1 MSNSYVLV
9 INSGSSSLKFAV
21 INSEN
26 GEAIVSG
33 LGECFGLPEAEISWK
48 YNGEKAVEAIPEGG
62 DHHQYAF
69 ERIVKLLDELDLT
82 SKFVAIGHRVV
93 AGGESFKGSVRINEA
108 IVDEIE
114 RLAELAPLHNK
125 ANADGMRAAIKVFP
139 QLPQFAIF
147 DTAFHQTMPPK
158 AFMYALPYELYSD
171 YKVRRYGAHGTSHYY
186 VSREAAKVLGKSAN
200 DCSVITVHL
209 GNGASISAVK
219 NGECVDTSMGLT
231 PLAGLMMG
239 TRCGDLDPSVIEFLI
254 RKGWDKDRLF
264 TMLNKESGFLGI
276 SGLTSDARG
285 ILEAVEQGNERA
297 KLALDIFCYRVAK
310 YIGSYL
316 VAVGEGLDAIVF
328 TGGIGENSLP
338 IRREIISYLKVFG
351 FVEDEQGN
359 ESARFGNSGQIAQS
373 ELLNAVALVIP
384 TNEELVIAQDCIRLL

>member
-21 INSEN
+21 INSES

-48 YNGEKAVEAIPEGG
+48 YNGEKTVESIPEGG

-69 ERIVKLLDELDLT
+69 ERIVKLLDALDLT
-82 SKFVAIGHRVV
+82 SKFIAIGHRVV
-93 AGGESFKGSVRINEA
+93 AGGESFKKTVKIDDS

-125 ANADGMRAAIKVFP
+125 ANADGMRAAMKVFP
-139 QLPQFAIF
+139 SLPQFAVF

-158 AFMYALPYELYSD
+158 AFMYALPYELYTD

-186 VSREAAKVLGKSAN
+186 VSREAAKALGKSVKE
-200 DCSVITVHL
+200 SSFITVHL
-209 GNGASISAVK
+209 GNGGSITAVK

-231 PLAGLMMG
+231 PLAGVMMG
-239 TRCGDLDPSVIEFLI
+239 TRCGDVDPSVIEFLI
-254 RKGWDKDRLF
+254 RKGWDKEKLF

-297 KLALDIFCYRVAK
+297 QLALDMFCYRVAK
-310 YIGSYL
+310 YIGSYM
-316 VAVGEGLDAIVF
+316 VSVGDGLDAIVF

-338 IRREIISYLKVFG
+338 IRREILNYLKVFG
-351 FVEDEQGN
+351 FVEDEKGN
-359 ESARFGNSGQIAQS
+359 EAARFGNSGIIGHSAMF
-373 ELLNAVALVIP
+373 NAVAMVIP
-384 TNEELVIAQDCIRLL
+384 TNEELVIVQQSVELL